1 MSFLR
6 KQESRKKT
14 RLDSSLRWN
23 DRLPYHGILAYYPIN
38 YLMVIKKLDRC
49 SIFPKTA
56 KV

>member
-38 YLMVIKKLDRC
+38 YLMVM
-49 SIFPKTA
+49 
-56 KV
+56 